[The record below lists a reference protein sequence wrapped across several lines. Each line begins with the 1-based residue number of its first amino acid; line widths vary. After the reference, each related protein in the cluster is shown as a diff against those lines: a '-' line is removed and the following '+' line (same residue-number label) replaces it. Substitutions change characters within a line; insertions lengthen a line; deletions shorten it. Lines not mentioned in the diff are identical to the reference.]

1 MDSSQKRYKILNGN
15 KARSSTMSCSESMW
29 IFITVTVFS
38 MRIIITGSMHAKRP
52 LIWNQIWA
60 KHLRK
65 KFKMNLHIR
74 KRYGIMP
81 SVWGSTDKN
90 NMNLWSNIHPN
101 STNED
106 LLSVSES
113 RDHTGILKPD
123 DARDCLKI
131 LSRTDLHTGSLQT
144 SQDQI
149 YQETSNKTAD
159 DFWKCNSIEN
169 CLYRI
174 TQQMKPFRLITGM
187 PRAPE
192 LYNRYSIETFIIR
205 DKVLQHSVSHTFRC
219 SRISINSI

>member
-1 MDSSQKRYKILNGN
+1 MWPLVCVYSCVRWVLEMRGHFGNMFFVLSWILARNDTKYWMETKRDQALWAAQK
-15 KARSSTMSCSESMW
+15 SMW

-60 KHLRK
+60 KHLCK

-90 NMNLWSNIHPN
+90 DMNLWSNIHPN

-123 DARDCLKI
+123 DARDCFK
-131 LSRTDLHTGSLQT
+131 
-144 SQDQI
+144 
-149 YQETSNKTAD
+149 N
-159 DFWKCNSIEN
+159 
-169 CLYRI
+169 
-174 TQQMKPFRLITGM
+174 TQSYWS
-187 PRAPE
+187 A
-192 LYNRYSIETFIIR
+192 
-205 DKVLQHSVSHTFRC
+205 H
-219 SRISINSI
+219 

>member
-1 MDSSQKRYKILNGN
+1 MRNGPWFE
-15 KARSSTMSCSESMW
+15 T
-29 IFITVTVFS
+29 
-38 MRIIITGSMHAKRP
+38 
-52 LIWNQIWA
+52 
-60 KHLRK
+60 
-65 KFKMNLHIR
+65 
-74 KRYGIMP
+74 RYGLNTAVKSLRWISTLEKDM
-81 SVWGSTDKN
+81 GSCHQSEVAQIRTIWTDKLKTAAVR
-90 NMNLWSNIHPN
+90 LWSNIHPN

-131 LSRTDLHTGSLQT
+131 LSRTDLHTGGLQT

-187 PRAPE
+187 PRAPG
-192 LYNRYSIETFIIR
+192 LYNRYFIETFIIR
-205 DKVLQHSVSHTFRC
+205 DKVLQDSVSHTFRC

>member
-1 MDSSQKRYKILNGN
+1 MGSCHQSEVAQIRTIWTCGQT
-15 KARSSTMSCSESMW
+15 STL
-29 IFITVTVFS
+29 TQ
-38 MRIIITGSMHAKRP
+38 P
-52 LIWNQIWA
+52 
-60 KHLRK
+60 
-65 KFKMNLHIR
+65 
-74 KRYGIMP
+74 
-81 SVWGSTDKN
+81 
-90 NMNLWSNIHPN
+90 
-101 STNED
+101 NED

-123 DARDCLKI
+123 DARDCFKI

-187 PRAPE
+187 PRASG
-192 LYNRYSIETFIIR
+192 LYNRYFIETFIIR